1 MQEVFL
7 TMMYERILIPSSDG
21 YELPLDVYC
30 PHVSVEIDP
39 DIQRP
44 AVVICPGGGY
54 AWLSEREGEPI
65 ALAFTA
71 LGFNA
76 FVVWYRIAPNRY
88 PRPQQDVASAVA
100 WVRAHAAETH
110 TDPNRVAVM
119 GFSAGG
125 HCAGSLG
132 VWWPKAE
139 LWAEMGL
146 TPEQVKPNA
155 MVLCYPVIS
164 GGPKAHRGSFE
175 CLTGSKDMSLHT
187 QYSLDTSV
195 TEQTPPTFL
204 WHTWTDTC
212 VPVENTLLMAAALR
226 AHNVPAAVHIFP
238 QGEHGASL
246 ASPITSG
253 VKSPALNLPD
263 CAAWPQMAAE
273 FLEKVM

>member
-1 MQEVFL
+1 
-7 TMMYERILIPSSDG
+7 
-21 YELPLDVYC
+21 
-30 PHVSVEIDP
+30 
-39 DIQRP
+39 
-44 AVVICPGGGY
+44 
-54 AWLSEREGEPI
+54 
-65 ALAFTA
+65 
-71 LGFNA
+71 
-76 FVVWYRIAPNRY
+76 
-88 PRPQQDVASAVA
+88 
-100 WVRAHAAETH
+100 
-110 TDPNRVAVM
+110 
-119 GFSAGG
+119 
-125 HCAGSLG
+125 
-132 VWWPKAE
+132 
-139 LWAEMGL
+139 MGL

-263 CAAWPQMAAE
+263 CAAWPQLAAE